1 MQNDTVIPIF
11 TADKSA
17 ANNTE
22 KMNGGEDDEQGTIDF
37 YYFPPSPPCR
47 SVISVMLLARTLGI
61 ELNLK
66 LVNVLEGEQMNPEY
80 LKVRLKLVNV
90 LEGEQMNPEYLKLRF
105 SKKTQRG
112 ILLYFDSDVL
122 FVTESESK
130 TKFGKRTPANPNFT
144 GIDYDGQFQGGE
156 LNDWLPIRR

>member
-11 TADKSA
+11 TADKRYLPISLTIFLFLLMHQVCFYFVFCSA

-47 SVISVMLLARTLGI
+47 SVMLLARTLGI

-80 LKVRLKLVNV
+80 LKVR
-90 LEGEQMNPEYLKLRF
+90 
-105 SKKTQRG
+105 
-112 ILLYFDSDVL
+112 
-122 FVTESESK
+122 
-130 TKFGKRTPANPNFT
+130 
-144 GIDYDGQFQGGE
+144 YDE
-156 LNDWLPIRR
+156 ISSRRN